1 MNESCLFCRIVAK
14 EIPAQIVYENDQVL
28 AFLDINPIIKGHVL
42 LIPKFHCE
50 QLLDLPAVYFEPLMA
65 GAKRIAMA
73 QTEALGADGVNWMQ
87 NSGAA
92 AGQEIFHFHIHLIPR
107 FVDDEHHWNWHTV
120 SYGDELPIAEMA
132 TSIRKSIV
140 HE

>member
-1 MNESCLFCRIVAK
+1 MNESCLFCRIVEK
-14 EIPAQIVYENDQVL
+14 KIPAEIVFENEEVL
-28 AFLDINPIIKGHVL
+28 AFLDIQPIVKGHVL
-42 LIPKFHCE
+42 LIPKMHCE
-50 QLLDLPAVYFEPLMA
+50 QLLDLPSASYEPLMA

-73 QTEALGADGVNWMQ
+73 QTRALGADGVNWMQ

-107 FVDDEHHWNWHTV
+107 FVDDDHHWNWHPV
-120 SYGDELPIAEMA
+120 MYGDDLPIAEMA

-140 HE
+140 DE